1 MRKPL
6 SMLSVLALS
15 VGIAM
20 SAAPAQAALPSLL
33 VSNQEMPS
41 LAPVLEQVTPAVV
54 NISVSG
60 KKITRQRLPEQFK
73 FFFGPNMPDEQ
84 VSEQPFQALG
94 SGVIVDAKKGYVITN
109 AHVVHE
115 ADEIKVNLKD
125 GREYAAKK
133 IGEDKQS
140 DIALLQIKA
149 EDLVQIKF
157 ADSDELRVGDYAL
170 AIGNPFGLGQ
180 TVTSGIV
187 SALGRS
193 GLNIENLENF
203 IQTDAAINSGNS
215 GGALLN
221 LRGELI
227 GINTAILGPN
237 GGNIGIGFAIPSN
250 MVRDLTEQIVKYGEV
265 RRGQLGI
272 TGTELTSDI
281 AKTFGYNKKDGAF
294 VNQVMPDSAADKA
307 GIKAGDIIVSIDG
320 KPVRSF
326 GELRAK
332 IATMGAGKQVELGL
346 IRDGK
351 SQTAKVTLKQA
362 DDSEVR
368 ASALHPALEGAKLST
383 TTDPV
388 SGVAVADIDP
398 RSPAAASGL
407 QKGDIIIGVNRL
419 RINTLGELTKALKNK
434 PDVLALNIQRG
445 DSSLYLVIR

>member
-1 MRKPL
+1 
-6 SMLSVLALS
+6 
-15 VGIAM
+15 
-20 SAAPAQAALPSLL
+20 
-33 VSNQEMPS
+33 
-41 LAPVLEQVTPAVV
+41 
-54 NISVSG
+54 
-60 KKITRQRLPEQFK
+60 TRSR
-73 FFFGPNMPDEQ
+73 
-84 VSEQPFQALG
+84 S
-94 SGVIVDAKKGYVITN
+94 
-109 AHVVHE
+109 
-115 ADEIKVNLKD
+115 
-125 GREYAAKK
+125 YAAKK

-250 MVRDLTEQIVKYGEV
+250 MVRDLSEQIVKYGEV

-272 TGTELTSDI
+272 TGTELTSEI

-294 VNQVMPDSAADKA
+294 VNQVMPDSAAAKA
-307 GIKAGDIIVSIDG
+307 GIKAGDIIISIDG
-320 KPVRSF
+320 KPIRSF
-326 GELRAK
+326 GELRA
-332 IATMGAGKQVELGL
+332 
-346 IRDGK
+346 
-351 SQTAKVTLKQA
+351 
-362 DDSEVR
+362 
-368 ASALHPALEGAKLST
+368 
-383 TTDPV
+383 
-388 SGVAVADIDP
+388 
-398 RSPAAASGL
+398 
-407 QKGDIIIGVNRL
+407 
-419 RINTLGELTKALKNK
+419 
-434 PDVLALNIQRG
+434 
-445 DSSLYLVIR
+445 

>member
-33 VSNQEMPS
+33 GSNQEMPS

-193 GLNIENLENF
+193 CLNIENLEIF

-326 GELRAK
+326 G
-332 IATMGAGKQVELGL
+332 V
-346 IRDGK
+346 
-351 SQTAKVTLKQA
+351 
-362 DDSEVR
+362 
-368 ASALHPALEGAKLST
+368 
-383 TTDPV
+383 
-388 SGVAVADIDP
+388 P
-398 RSPAAASGL
+398 RSLPWALAS
-407 QKGDIIIGVNRL
+407 R
-419 RINTLGELTKALKNK
+419 
-434 PDVLALNIQRG
+434 
-445 DSSLYLVIR
+445 SSWG